1 MATTTET
8 RPETTSPQAADVAD
22 VAELKSTARNKKIV
36 KYAVNYTIMIILAL
50 IFLLPMLWMVSTSL
64 KPKREWFGKTIEWI
78 PNTLTLENY
87 EKIFNNGSTP
97 LGRWFINSLL
107 VATVT
112 TLLIL
117 TIDALAA
124 YAYARMEFPGRK
136 ALFGLLLATLFLPG
150 IMFLVPNFV
159 TVANLGL
166 LNNYAGV
173 IVPALAGVYGVFF
186 LRQFFETIPKELE
199 EAAEIDGANKLQ
211 TFYQVVL
218 PLSRPALATLGII
231 TFLGSWND
239 FLWPLLVLKD
249 RQLQTLQP
257 GLRTLQG
264 AYTSEYGLMMAGAV
278 IVAIPVLLIYIALQR
293 FIVASV
299 ASTGLKG

>member
-1 MATTTET
+1 MATAAET
-8 RPETTSPQAADVAD
+8 KPDEVK
-22 VAELKSTARNKKIV
+22 LKRTARTRR
-36 KYAVNYTIMIILAL
+36 ALQLGVNYFLMIALAL
-50 IFLLPMLWMVSTSL
+50 IFVLPLLWMLSTSF
-64 KPKREWFGKTIEWI
+64 KPKREWFGRTIEWI
-78 PNTLTLENY
+78 PNTFTFENY
-87 EKIFNNGSTP
+87 EKIFSNSSTP
-97 LGRWFINSLL
+97 IGRWFVNSLMI
-107 VATVT
+107 ATAI
-112 TLLIL
+112 TLLVLI
-117 TIDALAA
+117 IDALAA
-124 YAYARMEFPGRK
+124 YAYARMEFPGRRP
-136 ALFGLLLATLFLPG
+136 LFALLLATLFLPG

-173 IVPALAGVYGVFF
+173 IAPALAGVFGVFF
-186 LRQFFETIPKELE
+186 LRQFFETIPRELE

-211 TFYQVVL
+211 VFWSIIV

-231 TFLGSWND
+231 TFLASWND

-249 RQLQTLQP
+249 RALQTLPP

-278 IVAIPVLLIYIALQR
+278 IVAIPVLIIYIALQR
-293 FIVASV
+293 LIVANV